1 MKNILL
7 ILLVP
12 IVLIADEYQYS
23 LQDYNPTS
31 QTFELD
37 VWNPEYEG
45 YITMHYFSSQ
55 G

>member
-1 MKNILL
+1 MKKILL
-7 ILLVP
+7 TFLVP
-12 IVLIADEYQYS
+12 FVLIADDYQYS
-23 LQDYNPTS
+23 LQDYNSTS
-31 QTFELD
+31 QTFGLD